1 MSSILK
7 YKILIADDHAIIRN
21 GLEMLLSSIGKQ
33 FTFFHASNKSE
44 VFDNLMEN
52 TIDLIVLD
60 LNFEDGNAIA
70 WIKEIKTVFPEVK
83 IIIFSSFDE
92 TVYKNR
98 VLSLGANAFISKLS
112 MPEEIILA
120 FEQTLYDNE
129 IALTA
134 KKSIK
139 SKKSNKS
146 NKSSLLNVLSNRE
159 MEIALLMIKGVANL
173 EISNKLNLRKSTVS
187 TYKQRIY
194 DKLNISSV
202 ADLIEIFKVNN
213 GSS

>member
-1 MSSILK
+1 MSTTLTPN
-7 YKILIADDHAIIRN
+7 ILIADDHAIIRN

-33 FTFFHASNKSE
+33 FSFFHASNKVE
-44 VFDNLMEN
+44 IFDNLKEN

-60 LNFEDGNAIA
+60 LNFEEGNAIT

-92 TVYKNR
+92 SVYKNR

-120 FEQTLYDNE
+120 FEQTLFEDE
-129 IALTA
+129 IVLKI
-134 KKSIK
+134 KKFH
-139 SKKSNKS
+139 KSNKT
-146 NKSSLLNVLSNRE
+146 SLLHVLSNRE
-159 MEIALLMIKGVANL
+159 MEIALLMVKGVANL
-173 EISNKLNLRKSTVS
+173 EISNILTLKKSTVS

-194 DKLNISSV
+194 DKLNVSSV
-202 ADLIEIFKVNN
+202 AGLIEIFKVNS
-213 GSS
+213 GIS

>member
-1 MSSILK
+1 
-7 YKILIADDHAIIRN
+7 
-21 GLEMLLSSIGKQ
+21 
-33 FTFFHASNKSE
+33 
-44 VFDNLMEN
+44 
-52 TIDLIVLD
+52 
-60 LNFEDGNAIA
+60 
-70 WIKEIKTVFPEVK
+70 
-83 IIIFSSFDE
+83 
-92 TVYKNR
+92 
-98 VLSLGANAFISKLS
+98 

-139 SKKSNKS
+139 SKKS

-194 DKLNISSV
+194 DKLNVSSV
-202 ADLIEIFKVNN
+202 AGLIEIFKVNS
-213 GSS
+213 GIS

>member
-1 MSSILK
+1 MSTTLIH
-7 YKILIADDHAIIRN
+7 KILIADDHAIIRN

-33 FTFFHASNKSE
+33 FTFYHASNKDE
-44 VFDNLMEN
+44 IFDNLQEN
-52 TIDLIVLD
+52 IMDLIVLD

-70 WIKEIKTVFPEVK
+70 WIKEIKTVFPGVK

-112 MPEEIILA
+112 LPEEIILA

-129 IALTA
+129 IALTS

-139 SKKSNKS
+139 SKKS

>member
-1 MSSILK
+1 MSTTLTPN
-7 YKILIADDHAIIRN
+7 ILIADDHAIIRN

-33 FTFFHASNKSE
+33 FSFFHASNKVE
-44 VFDNLMEN
+44 IFDNLKEN

-60 LNFEDGNAIA
+60 LNFEEGNAIT

-92 TVYKNR
+92 SVYKNR

-120 FEQTLYDNE
+120 FEQTLFEDE
-129 IALTA
+129 IVLKI
-134 KKSIK
+134 KKFH
-139 SKKSNKS
+139 KSNKT
-146 NKSSLLNVLSNRE
+146 SLLHVLSNRE
-159 MEIALLMIKGVANL
+159 MEIALLMVKGVANL
-173 EISNKLNLRKSTVS
+173 EISNILTLKKSTVS

-194 DKLNISSV
+194 DKLNVSSV
-202 ADLIEIFKVNN
+202 AGLIEIFKVNQ
-213 GSS
+213 GLS

>member
-1 MSSILK
+1 MSTTLTPN
-7 YKILIADDHAIIRN
+7 ILIADDHAIIRN
-21 GLEMLLSSIGKQ
+21 GLEILLSNIGKK
-33 FTFFHASNKSE
+33 FSFFHASDKSE
-44 VFDNLMEN
+44 VFDNLMKN

-60 LNFEDGNAIA
+60 LNFEDGNAIT

-92 TVYKNR
+92 SVYKNR

-139 SKKSNKS
+139 SIKSKKS

-202 ADLIEIFKVNN
+202 AGLIEIFKVNS
-213 GSS
+213 GIS

>member
-1 MSSILK
+1 MSTTLTPN
-7 YKILIADDHAIIRN
+7 ILIADDHAIIRN

-33 FTFFHASNKSE
+33 FSFFHSSNKVE
-44 VFDNLMEN
+44 IFDNLKEN

-60 LNFEDGNAIA
+60 LNFEEGNAIT

-92 TVYKNR
+92 SVYKNR

-120 FEQTLYDNE
+120 FEQTLFEDE
-129 IALTA
+129 IVLKI
-134 KKSIK
+134 KKFH
-139 SKKSNKS
+139 KSNKT
-146 NKSSLLNVLSNRE
+146 SLLHVLSNRE
-159 MEIALLMIKGVANL
+159 MEIALLMVKGVANL
-173 EISNKLNLRKSTVS
+173 EISNILTLKKSTVS

-194 DKLNISSV
+194 DKLNVSSV
-202 ADLIEIFKVNN
+202 AGLIEIFKVNQ
-213 GSS
+213 GLS

>member
-1 MSSILK
+1 MSTTLTPN
-7 YKILIADDHAIIRN
+7 ILIADDHAIIRN

-33 FTFFHASNKSE
+33 FSFFHASNKVE
-44 VFDNLMEN
+44 IFDNLNEN

-60 LNFEDGNAIA
+60 LNFEEGNAIT

-92 TVYKNR
+92 SVYKNR

-120 FEQTLYDNE
+120 FEQTLFEDE
-129 IALTA
+129 IVLKI
-134 KKSIK
+134 KKFH
-139 SKKSNKS
+139 KSNKT
-146 NKSSLLNVLSNRE
+146 SLLHVLSNRE
-159 MEIALLMIKGVANL
+159 MEIALLMVKGVANL
-173 EISNKLNLRKSTVS
+173 EISNILTLKKSTVS

-194 DKLNISSV
+194 DKLNVSSV
-202 ADLIEIFKVNN
+202 AGLIEIFKVNQ
-213 GSS
+213 GLS